1 MRYLVD
7 RSGRIPSYLAP
18 APPELTA
25 AGWIAR
31 DGVRLE
37 LTAAGSAALDAWE
50 HRRATSPAQ
59 PFGLT
64 RSPARGELH
73 DPGEPSHILRD
84 RASGREI
91 RPGEIVTDPS
101 GHPALYAGPSMTS
114 ADGGATWMPGFNARV
129 RYAEFGGYIRI
140 HAFRF
145 KKAGLRLSADSVV
158 SADSLAWSYGGRHEP
173 GCSDTHRH
181 ENNCPRHALWW
192 RQDLLDHITDDRLQ
206 R

>member
-1 MRYLVD
+1 MRQTTASDRDARYLRAARKGRLSVVTEYGAVRYLVD
-7 RSGRIPSYLAP
+7 RSDRIPSYLAP
-18 APPELTA
+18 APAELTA

-31 DGVRLE
+31 DGARLE

-50 HRRATSPAQ
+50 RRRAATRAQ

-73 DPGEPSHILRD
+73 DPGEPTRILRD

-114 ADGGATWMPGFNARV
+114 ADGGATWRPGFNARV
-129 RYAEFGGYIRI
+129 RYAEFGGY
-140 HAFRF
+140 FYPP
-145 KKAGLRLSADSVV
+145 SALGAV
-158 SADSLAWSYGGRHEP
+158 Y
-173 GCSDTHRH
+173 
-181 ENNCPRHALWW
+181 
-192 RQDLLDHITDDRLQ
+192 DLETVQPAAAR
-206 R
+206 